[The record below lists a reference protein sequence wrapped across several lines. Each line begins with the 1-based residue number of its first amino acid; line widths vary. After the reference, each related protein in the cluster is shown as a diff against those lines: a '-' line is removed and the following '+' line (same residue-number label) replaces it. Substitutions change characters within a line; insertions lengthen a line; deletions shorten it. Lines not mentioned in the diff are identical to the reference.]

1 MEYVFIYAQGDSQFS
16 PVFEKA
22 LISRIDK
29 IKKNIVLN
37 TEAAQYTFLQTL
49 RIFYIWTLA
58 HTSYVDAIIYFQIYS
73 TQHNIISTFDSSLK
87 CYAVLIKFDADV
99 WIKEVWTQSFLHNTT
114 RKNLHGVKSGKR
126 EDYVR
131 KSTSSSKARPI

>member
-49 RIFYIWTLA
+49 RIFYI
-58 HTSYVDAIIYFQIYS
+58 
-73 TQHNIISTFDSSLK
+73 
-87 CYAVLIKFDADV
+87 
-99 WIKEVWTQSFLHNTT
+99 
-114 RKNLHGVKSGKR
+114 
-126 EDYVR
+126 
-131 KSTSSSKARPI
+131 